1 MKSFEGHFPRHLGI
15 VIDGNRR
22 WARRRGLSNVNDGHR
37 VGFGKIPDVLTWC
50 ENLGIQIVTLWMLS
64 DDNIARRPVEEL
76 RALYRINEDVVTR
89 LTDTRSWR
97 LNVIGRIELLPDRLA
112 NALLQAA
119 DSSRANTGMLVNLA
133 LAYGGR
139 SDLLRAVSTLVDDIH
154 AGRAEE
160 VNEEQ
165 LARRLST
172 AGQPDPD
179 LIIRPSGVLRSSG
192 FLLWQAALAE
202 YYFCDRLW
210 PDFDRA
216 DLENAVRD
224 YSRRCRRFGG

>member
-1 MKSFEGHFPRHLGI
+1 MESFEGHFPRHLGI
-15 VIDGNRR
+15 VLDGNRR
-22 WARRRGLSNVNDGHR
+22 WARRRGLPNVSDGHR
-37 VGFGKIPDVLTWC
+37 VGFGKIPDVLAWC
-50 ENLGIQIVTLWMLS
+50 ETLGIQIVTLWMLS

-89 LTDTRSWR
+89 LADTRSWR

-112 NALLQAA
+112 NVLLQAA

-139 SDLLRAVSTLVDDIH
+139 SDLLRAVSTLVDDIR
-154 AGRAEE
+154 AGRVEE

-179 LIIRPSGVLRSSG
+179 LIIRPSGALRSSG

-202 YYFCDRLW
+202 YYFCDQLW

>member
-1 MKSFEGHFPRHLGI
+1 
-15 VIDGNRR
+15 
-22 WARRRGLSNVNDGHR
+22 
-37 VGFGKIPDVLTWC
+37 VLAWC
-50 ENLGIQIVTLWMLS
+50 EALGIQIVTLWMLS

-89 LTDTRSWR
+89 LADTRSWR

-112 NALLQAA
+112 NVLLQAA

-139 SDLLRAVSTLVDDIH
+139 SDLLRAVSTLVDDIR
-154 AGRAEE
+154 AGRVEE

-224 YSRRCRRFGG
+224 YSRRCQRFGG